1 MKVSIATEEPD
12 HDGGVEGLHLRPAED
27 NYSSGTPRM
36 RQWRDELTDQK
47 RRNAFL
53 RARQA
58 LDDKVIGDRAAVE
71 LAQRAHEARVGL
83 EGNQM
88 AVDPRA
94 KRRVSLPLDVFAV
107 LAIAV
112 IDGLPAYWAAEA
124 LGHGFWSTVLVAA
137 ILVGAITGFAILMTH
152 FKRETNSR
160 MFWLAA
166 GLALMMIGVQTL
178 LRMNFLVVTTG
189 STWKEA
195 ALEGGL
201 LASITLS
208 LVWVGYLVLDRSES
222 ADLWRE
228 RRAVLKLE
236 RQGRRA
242 QSAADEASKNY
253 FAAMEGLKHIEYARV
268 GQRTELDKGIA
279 RLSELISLPS
289 DDLLHVIREA
299 KGSTVKTEDVA

>member
-1 MKVSIATEEPD
+1 MKVSAATEEPN
-12 HDGGVEGLHLRPAED
+12 HNGGVEGVHLRSAED

-36 RQWRDELTDQK
+36 RQWREQLTDQK

-58 LDDKVIGDRAAVE
+58 LDDKVMGDRAAAE
-71 LAQRAHEARVGL
+71 LAERAQEARVGL

-94 KRRVSLPLDVFAV
+94 KRRISLPWSVVAV
-107 LAIAV
+107 LVVAV

-152 FKRETNSR
+152 FKREANKR
-160 MFWLAA
+160 MFALAA
-166 GLALMMIGVQTL
+166 GLALAMIAVQTL
-178 LRMNFLVVTTG
+178 LRMNFLVVTTD

-201 LASITLS
+201 LAAITTS
-208 LVWVGYLVLDRSES
+208 LVWVGYLVLDHAEPT
-222 ADLWRE
+222 DIWRE
-228 RRAVLKLE
+228 RRSVVKLE
-236 RQGRRA
+236 RQARRA
-242 QSAADEASKNY
+242 ESAADEASKRY
-253 FAAMEGLKHIEYARV
+253 FAAMEGLKHIEHARV
-268 GQRTELDKGIA
+268 GQRAELHEGIA
-279 RLSELISLPS
+279 QLSELISLPS
-289 DDLLHVIREA
+289 DDLLDMVREA
-299 KGSTVKTEDVA
+299 NAGPNAKETA